1 MSRYRT
7 EDNWRND
14 MIKKLL
20 SVIFAVIGIA
30 AAVAAAFLG
39 MSNRDADPVLL
50 APPEEAELQVI
61 GLMDAVCAGDYQ
73 SASTYLQGQPNLGV
87 DREATDA
94 VGVLIWDAF
103 CDSMSYEI
111 IGECYATENGLA
123 QNVKISCMDITS
135 VTAVLK
141 DRSQALLEKR
151 VDEAENLEEV
161 YDANLQ
167 YREDFV
173 MDVLYDAAVAALE
186 EDAATMNTELTV
198 SMTYQDGKWW
208 IIADKNLLDAIS
220 GGILY

>member
-1 MSRYRT
+1 
-7 EDNWRND
+7 

-30 AAVAAAFLG
+30 AAVAAVFLG
-39 MSNRDADPVLL
+39 MSNRNADPVLL
-50 APPEEAELQVI
+50 APPEEAELQVV

-73 SASTYLQGQPNLGV
+73 GASAYLQGQPGLGV

-111 IGECYATENGLA
+111 VGECYATESGLA

-141 DRSQALLEKR
+141 DRSQALLEER
-151 VDEAENLEEV
+151 INEAENLDEV
-161 YDANLQ
+161 YDENLQ

-173 MDVLYDAAVAALE
+173 MDVLYDAAVTALE
-186 EDAATMNTELTV
+186 EDAVTMTTELTV
-198 SMTYQDGKWW
+198 SMAYQDGKWW

>member
-1 MSRYRT
+1 
-7 EDNWRND
+7 

-20 SVIFAVIGIA
+20 SVIFVIIGIA
-30 AAVAAAFLG
+30 AAVAAVSLG
-39 MSNRDADPVLL
+39 MGNRNADPVLL
-50 APPEEAELQVI
+50 APPEEAQLQVV

-73 SASTYLQGQPNLGV
+73 GASAYLQGQPSLGV

-103 CDSMSYEI
+103 CDSLSYEI
-111 IGECYATENGLA
+111 VGECYATESGLA
-123 QNVKISCMDITS
+123 QNVKLSCMDITS
-135 VTAVLK
+135 VTSVLK

-151 VDEAENLEEV
+151 VSEAEDLEEV
-161 YDANLQ
+161 YDESLQ

-173 MDVLYDAAVAALE
+173 MDVLYDAAAAAVV
-186 EDAATMNTELTV
+186 EDAATMTTEVTV

>member
-1 MSRYRT
+1 M
-7 EDNWRND
+7 
-14 MIKKLL
+14 
-20 SVIFAVIGIA
+20 
-30 AAVAAAFLG
+30 
-39 MSNRDADPVLL
+39 
-50 APPEEAELQVI
+50 
-61 GLMDAVCAGDYQ
+61 
-73 SASTYLQGQPNLGV
+73 
-87 DREATDA
+87 
-94 VGVLIWDAF
+94 
-103 CDSMSYEI
+103 
-111 IGECYATENGLA
+111 
-123 QNVKISCMDITS
+123 
-135 VTAVLK
+135 LK